1 MYLATWP
8 LLFLSFLLFEIN
20 CQMSHQRELFHESNI
35 GLVHQ
40 IKKPILKL
48 RILIFLFFFFE
59 NEFSEAQRA
68 ANWHIDSCIDQE

>member
-8 LLFLSFLLFEIN
+8 LLLLSFLLFEIN

-40 IKKPILKL
+40 IKNPILKL
-48 RILIFLFFFFE
+48 RILIIIFFFQ
-59 NEFSEAQRA
+59 NEFSNAQRPA
-68 ANWHIDSCIDQE
+68 TWQIDSCIDQ